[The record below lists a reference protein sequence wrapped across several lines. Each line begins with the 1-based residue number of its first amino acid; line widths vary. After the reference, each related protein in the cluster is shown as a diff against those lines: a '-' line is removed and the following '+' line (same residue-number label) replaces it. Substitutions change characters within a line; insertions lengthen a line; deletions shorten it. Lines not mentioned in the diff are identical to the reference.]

1 MTKRK
6 QLRKW
11 ARMGLSLILALMWPL
26 TGAALAATADEP
38 ATASG
43 EAAAGAAEA
52 TDEPAT
58 ASEEAAAGAA
68 EATDGSAEAAG
79 ETAAGAADEPATASE
94 EAAGAAHGPQE
105 AFMQAALEEAYAG
118 IEAGDGGPFGTV
130 IVKDGEIVGRGHNRV
145 VVNQDPTCHG
155 EMEAIRDACK
165 NLGTFD
171 LSGCELYTTAE
182 PCPMCLGATLLANIP
197 VVYYGCTREDSDGIG
212 FRDEV
217 FYEYLAGENDLL
229 TVSEFERESC
239 LELFEAYTEIEGK
252 TAY

>member
-1 MTKRK
+1 MKKRN
-6 QLRKW
+6 R
-11 ARMGLSLILALMWPL
+11 ARGRAKAGLAL
-26 TGAALAATADEP
+26 ALACAL
-38 ATASG
+38 
-43 EAAAGAAEA
+43 AGAAM
-52 TDEPAT
+52 
-58 ASEEAAAGAA
+58 AA
-68 EATDGSAEAAG
+68 EADAEAV
-79 ETAAGAADEPATASE
+79 AGAAD
-94 EAAGAAHGPQE
+94 GPQA

-130 IVKDGEIVGRGHNRV
+130 IVRDGEIVGRGHNRV

-182 PCPMCLGATLLANIP
+182 PCPMCLGATLWANIP
-197 VVYYGCTREDSDGIG
+197 VVYYGCTREDSDEIG

-229 TVSEFERESC
+229 TVSGFERESC

-252 TAY
+252 TEY

>member
-1 MTKRK
+1 MKKRN
-6 QLRKW
+6 R
-11 ARMGLSLILALMWPL
+11 ARGRAKAGLALALALACAL
-26 TGAALAATADEP
+26 TGAAM
-38 ATASG
+38 
-43 EAAAGAAEA
+43 AAEA
-52 TDEPAT
+52 D
-58 ASEEAAAGAA
+58 A
-68 EATDGSAEAAG
+68 EAV
-79 ETAAGAADEPATASE
+79 AGAAD
-94 EAAGAAHGPQE
+94 GPQA

-130 IVKDGEIVGRGHNRV
+130 IVRDGEIVGRGHNRV

-182 PCPMCLGATLLANIP
+182 PCPMCLGATLWANIP
-197 VVYYGCTREDSDGIG
+197 VVYYGCTREDSDEIG

-217 FYEYLAGENDLL
+217 FYEYLAGEADLL

-239 LELFEAYTEIEGK
+239 LELFETYTQIEGK

>member
-1 MTKRK
+1 MKKRN
-6 QLRKW
+6 R
-11 ARMGLSLILALMWPL
+11 ARGRAKAGLAL
-26 TGAALAATADEP
+26 ALALALAC
-38 ATASG
+38 AL
-43 EAAAGAAEA
+43 AGAAM
-52 TDEPAT
+52 
-58 ASEEAAAGAA
+58 AA
-68 EATDGSAEAAG
+68 EAV
-79 ETAAGAADEPATASE
+79 AGAAD
-94 EAAGAAHGPQE
+94 GPQA

-130 IVKDGEIVGRGHNRV
+130 IVRDGEIVGRGHNRV

-182 PCPMCLGATLLANIP
+182 PCPMCLGATLWANIP
-197 VVYYGCTREDSDGIG
+197 VVYYGCTREDSNEIG

-217 FYEYLAGENDLL
+217 FYEYLAGEADLL
-229 TVSEFERESC
+229 TVSEFERERC
-239 LELFEAYTEIEGK
+239 LELFETYTQIEGK

>member
-1 MTKRK
+1 MKKRTF
-6 QLRKW
+6 
-11 ARMGLSLILALMWPL
+11 ARGCAKAGLAL
-26 TGAALAATADEP
+26 ALALALAC
-38 ATASG
+38 AL
-43 EAAAGAAEA
+43 AGAAM
-52 TDEPAT
+52 
-58 ASEEAAAGAA
+58 AA
-68 EATDGSAEAAG
+68 EADAEAV
-79 ETAAGAADEPATASE
+79 AGAAD
-94 EAAGAAHGPQE
+94 GPQE

-118 IEAGDGGPFGTV
+118 IKAGDGGPFGTV

-182 PCPMCLGATLLANIP
+182 PCPMCLGATLWANIP

-229 TVSEFERESC
+229 TVSGFERESC

-252 TAY
+252 TEY

>member
-11 ARMGLSLILALMWPL
+11 ARMGLSLVLALMWAL
-26 TGAALAATADEP
+26 AGAALAA
-38 ATASG
+38 
-43 EAAAGAAEA
+43 EA
-52 TDEPAT
+52 
-58 ASEEAAAGAA
+58 
-68 EATDGSAEAAG
+68 DGSAEAAG
-79 ETAAGAADEPATASE
+79 EAAAGAQEAAGAADGSAEA
-94 EAAGAAHGPQE
+94 AAGAQEAGGPQE

-118 IEAGDGGPFGTV
+118 IKAGDGGPFGTV

-182 PCPMCLGATLLANIP
+182 PCPMCLGATLWANIP
-197 VVYYGCTREDSDGIG
+197 VVYYGCTREDSDEIG

>member
-11 ARMGLSLILALMWPL
+11 ARMGLSLVLALMWAL
-26 TGAALAATADEP
+26 AGAALAA
-38 ATASG
+38 
-43 EAAAGAAEA
+43 EA
-52 TDEPAT
+52 
-58 ASEEAAAGAA
+58 
-68 EATDGSAEAAG
+68 DGSAEAAG
-79 ETAAGAADEPATASE
+79 EAAAGAQEAAGAADGSAEA
-94 EAAGAAHGPQE
+94 AAGAQEAGGPQE

-118 IEAGDGGPFGTV
+118 IKAGDGGPFGTV

-182 PCPMCLGATLLANIP
+182 PCPMCLGATLWANIP

>member
-1 MTKRK
+1 MKKRN
-6 QLRKW
+6 R
-11 ARMGLSLILALMWPL
+11 ARGREKAGLAL
-26 TGAALAATADEP
+26 ALALACAL
-38 ATASG
+38 
-43 EAAAGAAEA
+43 AGAAM
-52 TDEPAT
+52 
-58 ASEEAAAGAA
+58 AA
-68 EATDGSAEAAG
+68 EADAEAV
-79 ETAAGAADEPATASE
+79 AGAAD
-94 EAAGAAHGPQE
+94 GPQA

-130 IVKDGEIVGRGHNRV
+130 IVRDGEIVGRGHNRV

-182 PCPMCLGATLLANIP
+182 PCPMCLGATLWANIP
-197 VVYYGCTREDSDGIG
+197 VVYYGCTREDSDEIG

-217 FYEYLAGENDLL
+217 FYEYLAGEADLL

-239 LELFEAYTEIEGK
+239 LELFETYTQIEGK

>member
-11 ARMGLSLILALMWPL
+11 ARMGLSLVLALMWAL
-26 TGAALAATADEP
+26 AGAALAAEADGS
-38 ATASG
+38 AAW
-43 EAAAGAAEA
+43 EAVGAAGAQ
-52 TDEPAT
+52 
-58 ASEEAAAGAA
+58 
-68 EATDGSAEAAG
+68 
-79 ETAAGAADEPATASE
+79 ETANAQ
-94 EAAGAAHGPQE
+94 AAHGPQE

-182 PCPMCLGATLLANIP
+182 PCPMCLGATLWANIP

>member
-1 MTKRK
+1 MKKRTF
-6 QLRKW
+6 
-11 ARMGLSLILALMWPL
+11 ARGCAKAGLAL
-26 TGAALAATADEP
+26 ALALACAL
-38 ATASG
+38 
-43 EAAAGAAEA
+43 AGAAM
-52 TDEPAT
+52 
-58 ASEEAAAGAA
+58 AA
-68 EATDGSAEAAG
+68 EADAEAV
-79 ETAAGAADEPATASE
+79 AGAAD
-94 EAAGAAHGPQE
+94 GPQE

-165 NLGTFD
+165 NLFFND

-182 PCPMCLGATLLANIP
+182 PCPMCLGATLWANIP
-197 VVYYGCTREDSDGIG
+197 VVYYGCTREDSDEIG

-229 TVSEFERESC
+229 TVSGFERERC

-252 TAY
+252 TEY

>member
-1 MTKRK
+1 MKKRN
-6 QLRKW
+6 R
-11 ARMGLSLILALMWPL
+11 ARGRAKAGLAL
-26 TGAALAATADEP
+26 ALALACAL
-38 ATASG
+38 
-43 EAAAGAAEA
+43 AGAAM
-52 TDEPAT
+52 
-58 ASEEAAAGAA
+58 AA
-68 EATDGSAEAAG
+68 EADAEAV
-79 ETAAGAADEPATASE
+79 AGAAD
-94 EAAGAAHGPQE
+94 GPQA

-130 IVKDGEIVGRGHNRV
+130 IVRDGEIVGRGHNRV

-182 PCPMCLGATLLANIP
+182 PCPMCLGATLWANIP
-197 VVYYGCTREDSDGIG
+197 VVYYGCTREDSDEIG

-217 FYEYLAGENDLL
+217 FYEYLAGEADLL

-252 TAY
+252 TEY

>member
-1 MTKRK
+1 MKKRN
-6 QLRKW
+6 R
-11 ARMGLSLILALMWPL
+11 ARGRAKAGLAL
-26 TGAALAATADEP
+26 ALALACAL
-38 ATASG
+38 
-43 EAAAGAAEA
+43 AGAAM
-52 TDEPAT
+52 
-58 ASEEAAAGAA
+58 AA
-68 EATDGSAEAAG
+68 EADAEAV
-79 ETAAGAADEPATASE
+79 AGAAD
-94 EAAGAAHGPQE
+94 GPQE

-130 IVKDGEIVGRGHNRV
+130 IVRDGEIVGRGHNRV

-182 PCPMCLGATLLANIP
+182 PCPMCLGATLWANIP
-197 VVYYGCTREDSDGIG
+197 VVYYGCTREDSDEIG

-217 FYEYLAGENDLL
+217 FYEYLAGEADLL

-239 LELFEAYTEIEGK
+239 LELFETYTQIEGK

>member
-1 MTKRK
+1 MKKRTF
-6 QLRKW
+6 
-11 ARMGLSLILALMWPL
+11 ARGRAKAGLALEL
-26 TGAALAATADEP
+26 ALALACAL
-38 ATASG
+38 
-43 EAAAGAAEA
+43 AGAAM
-52 TDEPAT
+52 
-58 ASEEAAAGAA
+58 AA
-68 EATDGSAEAAG
+68 EADAEAV
-79 ETAAGAADEPATASE
+79 AGAAD
-94 EAAGAAHGPQE
+94 GPQE

-182 PCPMCLGATLLANIP
+182 PCPMCLGATLWANIP

-229 TVSEFERESC
+229 TVSGFERESC

>member
-1 MTKRK
+1 MKKRN
-6 QLRKW
+6 R
-11 ARMGLSLILALMWPL
+11 ARGRAKAGLAL
-26 TGAALAATADEP
+26 ALALACAL
-38 ATASG
+38 
-43 EAAAGAAEA
+43 AGAAM
-52 TDEPAT
+52 
-58 ASEEAAAGAA
+58 AA
-68 EATDGSAEAAG
+68 EADAEAV
-79 ETAAGAADEPATASE
+79 AGAAD
-94 EAAGAAHGPQE
+94 GPQA

-130 IVKDGEIVGRGHNRV
+130 IVRDGEIVGRGHNRV

-182 PCPMCLGATLLANIP
+182 PCPMCLGATLWANIP
-197 VVYYGCTREDSDGIG
+197 VVYYGCTREDSDEIG

-217 FYEYLAGENDLL
+217 FYEYLAGEADLL

-239 LELFEAYTEIEGK
+239 LELFETYPQIEGK
-252 TAY
+252 TAS